1 MMKKLAI
8 VLWGALFIS
17 IGGFPAWILFLSILG
32 IAGAIWLIKVW
43 VTESSYERVWEN
55 WRVLSDEMKERYN
68 SRAEGGEGFALYAE
82 EHYTWWENFWRD

>member
-1 MMKKLAI
+1 MKKLAI

-32 IAGAIWLIKVW
+32 VAGAIWLIKVW

-68 SRAEGGEGFALYAE
+68 SRAGDGEGFALYAE